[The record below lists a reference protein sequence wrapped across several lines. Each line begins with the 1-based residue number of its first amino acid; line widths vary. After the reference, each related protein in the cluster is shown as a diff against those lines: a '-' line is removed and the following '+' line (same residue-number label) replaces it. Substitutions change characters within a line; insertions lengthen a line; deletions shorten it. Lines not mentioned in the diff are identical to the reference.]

1 MEFVKYHLP
10 VILYGATVLALSS
23 IPNLRSPE
31 IRFLA
36 GDKLAHFIEYAVF
49 ALLAS
54 RSTSHLHRRV
64 SAIAALLLALLLLA
78 VFAVVDEV
86 LQGFIPGRQADFWD
100 YLADLAGGSL
110 VLVILWLRKR

>member
-54 RSTSHLHRRV
+54 RSTSHL
-64 SAIAALLLALLLLA
+64 ALLLLA